1 MSHIE
6 QNCLLVNRVRG
17 YSYPD
22 PHNLV
27 HLETILKSYHEF
39 RPCYSYASNLF
50 FLFFTFLGN
59 WDNYVNHK

>member
-27 HLETILKSYHEF
+27 HLETLLMSYHELGHVTHVQVI
-39 RPCYSYASNLF
+39 CF
-50 FLFFTFLGN
+50 FFSLPF